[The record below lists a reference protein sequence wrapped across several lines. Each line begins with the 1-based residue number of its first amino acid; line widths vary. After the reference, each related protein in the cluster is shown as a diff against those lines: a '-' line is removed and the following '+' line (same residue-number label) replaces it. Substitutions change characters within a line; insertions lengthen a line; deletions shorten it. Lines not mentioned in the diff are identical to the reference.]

1 VNPQPKAFVAELTDK
16 VNRRWNE
23 TIDKTRFMDELERGK
38 LKKETLQLFCKNWG
52 SFVPVINASTP
63 PRFTGIWGSSSRTW
77 IS

>member
-1 VNPQPKAFVAELTDK
+1 
-16 VNRRWNE
+16 
-23 TIDKTRFMDELERGK
+23 MDELERGK
-38 LKKETLQLFCKNWG
+38 LKKETLQLFCNNWG